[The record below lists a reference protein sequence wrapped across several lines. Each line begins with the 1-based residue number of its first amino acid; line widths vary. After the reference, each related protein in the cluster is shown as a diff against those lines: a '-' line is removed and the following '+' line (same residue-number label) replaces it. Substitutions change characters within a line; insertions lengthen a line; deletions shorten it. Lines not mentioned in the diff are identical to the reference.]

1 MKTMEYSAQHGLD
14 RLAEALRKYPVEKMA
29 AAVRAQNRTMSALRA
44 EAARRLQP
52 DLAGMKI
59 GTIKRQLKQTRA
71 TASNA
76 RAILEFSAKRF
87 GLVRNVRL
95 NQIATK
101 WGTGARLG
109 KMPFRLELADGTP
122 VTPEQLKRLFIQR
135 SHSGKVNVWVRE
147 GRHSRP
153 FQAVVVA
160 GVAAAYRARNLAPR
174 LMNIGR
180 ERMAIVLEQ
189 EFKYRLSKG
198 S

>member
-1 MKTMEYSAQHGLD
+1 MQYTATHNLGRLD
-14 RLAEALRKYPVEKMA
+14 RALRDYPVEKMQ
-29 AAVRAQNRTMSALRA
+29 AAVRAQNRVISTLRA

-52 DLAGMKI
+52 DLAGIKI

-71 TASNA
+71 TPGNS
-76 RAILEFSAKRF
+76 RAVLEFSAKRF
-87 GLVRNVRL
+87 SVFFNLRFGRIV
-95 NQIATK
+95 TK

-135 SHSGKVNVWVRE
+135 SRSGKVNVWVRE
-147 GRHSRP
+147 GRRSHP

-160 GVAAAYRARNLAPR
+160 GVAAAYRARNLGPA
-174 LMNIGR
+174 LLSLGR
-180 ERMAIVLEQ
+180 ERMARVLEQ
-189 EFKYRLSKG
+189 EFRFRLSKG